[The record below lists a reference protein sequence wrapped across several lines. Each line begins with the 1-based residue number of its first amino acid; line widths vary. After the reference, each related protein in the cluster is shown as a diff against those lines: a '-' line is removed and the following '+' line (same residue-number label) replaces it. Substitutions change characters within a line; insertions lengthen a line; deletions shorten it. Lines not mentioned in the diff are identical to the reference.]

1 MVDMTLGI
9 SLILALITKK
19 NPENILYFKTLKITQ
34 IVYFTTKYYVCYNFV
49 LYFIWNQVKN
59 ITAHRM

>member
-19 NPENILYFKTLKITQ
+19 NPENILYFKTLKIT
-34 IVYFTTKYYVCYNFV
+34 
-49 LYFIWNQVKN
+49 
-59 ITAHRM
+59 